1 MIGKRAVLV
10 GSVAFLLLVSE
21 VSRADQPLLG
31 FRGALVPLRGELEG
45 HRGYRVD
52 SVSRGTPAAQMGLER
67 GDVVVFISDTMAFTT
82 HEAYLY
88 ALRQQG
94 RTAKFGII
102 NVRNGKL
109 VWDTC
114 RLNHDPEPHLNEP
127 LPDGVIL
134 VDFRQ
139 NMRDEL

>member
-102 NVRNGKL
+102 NLPLRTIRN
-109 VWDTC
+109 
-114 RLNHDPEPHLNEP
+114 H
-127 LPDGVIL
+127 I
-134 VDFRQ
+134 
-139 NMRDEL
+139 